1 LEANESLDGR
11 CVAMTT
17 QAEVEELCRVALDEE
32 SGWRSGGVEE
42 RKAAFLRFQALLQTI
57 ADVTG
62 RTYDEVL
69 NDAVEEW
76 IRVHFCQVADGVP
89 SDEWTAAGELSL
101 STSPH

>member
-1 LEANESLDGR
+1 
-11 CVAMTT
+11 MTT

-32 SGWRSGGVEE
+32 SGWREGGVEE
-42 RKAAFLRFQALLQTI
+42 RRAAYFRFQQLLHTI

-76 IRVHFCQVADGVP
+76 IRVHFCQVADGLP
-89 SDEWTAAGELSL
+89 SEEWTAAGEPSF
-101 STSPH
+101 SASPACT